1 MKQLALIHGV
11 SGTHRASR
19 GEQVRDSD
27 LSRISSQSCSLVL
40 GQVLGRVQ
48 RFLARAFHFRTLVRT
63 VPEQLVFGKSVASPT
78 REGAGLI
85 RGARCYSKTV
95 MAVSSR
101 TWTWNVDL
109 PPQDLWPV
117 LADTNRFNEAMGL
130 PPYALEETPQPDG
143 TVRRRGRGK
152 AAGFTLEWEEK
163 PYEWITGRWFRVSR
177 VFSKGPFRRFGPVF
191 ELSEDGKGGSV
202 VSYGLEWEP
211 LSLTGRLFGR
221 KLAEKAGGAVE
232 KRILEA
238 VGFLKGE
245 RPSMFELP
253 PPELPAGARE
263 RAVAMAAEIDRSPY
277 GNGLGRALAATVQ
290 GGMASDLAHLKP
302 KVLARQLQRPPR
314 VTIEACL
321 AAVRAGLL
329 TMSWDL
335 LCTNCRGPKLSA
347 SLLSELPRG
356 AHCPSCNIDYG
367 RDFEKNVEL
376 SFAPAPTVRPITAGG
391 FCLSGPMSTPH
402 VVVQVLLA
410 PGERRRVEMELPP
423 GSYRVRT
430 LHPGPH
436 VDFEVAAASPLRGWR
451 RSPSSWEPLDSP
463 EFVNDTASEIAI
475 LVEDRTWARD
485 ALTAPEVISL
495 QAFRDLFAAATLRPG
510 DEAGVSQVALLF
522 SDLRGSTALY
532 ERVGDAAAYNMVR
545 EHFAL
550 LAAIVRDH
558 DGAVVKTIGDAVMAS
573 FGDPAHAV
581 KAALAMQAGLQDH
594 DLVLKLGV
602 HMGPSVVVTLNDR
615 LDYFGSTVNMAA
627 RLQGQSTGGDIV
639 LSRAV
644 AEDPAVQQIIAPL
657 PKSQEEVVLK
667 GFDRPVG
674 FVRTLPN
681 SANKAV
687 Q

>member
-1 MKQLALIHGV
+1 MIVQFAPPSMFV
-11 SGTHRASR
+11 SL
-19 GEQVRDSD
+19 VRDA
-27 LSRISSQSCSLVL
+27 LR
-40 GQVLGRVQ
+40 
-48 RFLARAFHFRTLVRT
+48 
-63 VPEQLVFGKSVASPT
+63 
-78 REGAGLI
+78 LI
-85 RGARCYSKTV
+85 RAVGCYSKEV
-95 MAVSSR
+95 MALSSR
-101 TWTWNVDL
+101 TWTWTFDL
-109 PPQDLWPV
+109 PPAELWPV

-143 TVRRRGRGK
+143 TVRRLGRGK

-163 PYEWITGRWFRVSR
+163 PYEWIAGRWFRVSR

-191 ELSEDGKGGSV
+191 ELSPDGKGGSV

-211 LSLTGRLFGR
+211 LSLTGRLFGA

-253 PPELPAGARE
+253 PPALPAGAQE
-263 RAVAMAAEIDRSPY
+263 RAAAMAAEIDRSPY
-277 GNGLGRALAATVQ
+277 GNGLGRALAATVL

-302 KVLARQLQRPPR
+302 KLLARQLAVAPRPA
-314 VTIEACL
+314 IEACL
-321 AAVRAGLL
+321 AGVRAGLL

-335 LCTNCRGPKLSA
+335 LCTNCRGPKLTASA
-347 SLLSELPRG
+347 LSELPRG

-376 SFAPAPTVRPITAGG
+376 SFAPAPAVRPIGAGG
-391 FCLSGPMSTPH
+391 YCLSGPMSTPH
-402 VVVQVLLA
+402 VVAQVLLA
-410 PGERRRVEMELPP
+410 PGERRKVETELAP

-436 VDFEVAAASPLRGWR
+436 VDFEVAAVSAMRGWR
-451 RSPSSWEPLDSP
+451 RSSSSWEALDSP
-463 EFVNDTASEIAI
+463 EFVNDTASEVAI
-475 LVEDRTWARD
+475 LVEDRTWTRD

-522 SDLRGSTALY
+522 TDLQGSTALY
-532 ERVGDAAAYNMVR
+532 ERVGDAQAYNLVR

-581 KAALAMQAGLQDH
+581 KAALAMQAKLQGH

-644 AEDPAVQQIIAPL
+644 ADDPAVQQIIASL
-657 PKSQEEVVLK
+657 PRREEQVQLK
-667 GFDRPVG
+667 GFDQPTG
-674 FVRTLPN
+674 FVRLT
-681 SANKAV
+681 
-687 Q
+687 